1 MVDLYT
7 HILPNVEKGPRDV
20 NAFLTMAKSL
30 VDQGVKNVVASP
42 TYNGQDLEKQNIMLY
57 VEAANK
63 HLRHAFIPLTI
74 LPG

>member
-30 VDQGVKNVVASP
+30 VNQGVKNVVASP
-42 TYNGQDLEKQNIMLY
+42 LITDKI
-57 VEAANK
+57 
-63 HLRHAFIPLTI
+63 
-74 LPG
+74 